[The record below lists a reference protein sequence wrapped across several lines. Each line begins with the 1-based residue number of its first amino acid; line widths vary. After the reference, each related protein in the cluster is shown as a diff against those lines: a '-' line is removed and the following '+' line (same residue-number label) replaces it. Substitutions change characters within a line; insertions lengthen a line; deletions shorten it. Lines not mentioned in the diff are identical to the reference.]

1 MATVKRKVP
10 EYQFDKHTGLTPRRE
25 MIRFAAF
32 VAKRLGFKVTAS
44 NLSTSELGDDIG
56 IGTDSPDLTIIGGLI
71 VVRYSSTSVTVSA
84 STVGGTV
91 PLIGG
96 TRLDAIVAPTLAV
109 SGSEITYIYLQIQ
122 AVLQYTNGFVSG
134 FLLPQ
139 GNVAIIASSDSDI
152 SESNNPLTGLF
163 HYPLA
168 TVHPGGSI
176 LQFRTGPV
184 EVIIA
189 DDGSGTGQSQILL
202 D

>member
-1 MATVKRKVP
+1 MPTAKKKVP

-25 MIRFAAF
+25 LIRFASF
-32 VAKRLGFKVTAS
+32 VGKKLGFKISAT
-44 NLSTSELGDDIG
+44 NMDISEIGDDLAL
-56 IGTDSPDLTIIGGLI
+56 GTEMADSTILGGLI
-71 VVRYSSTSVTVSA
+71 LIRTSSTTVRVSA

-96 TRLDAIVAPTLAV
+96 TRLDAVIPPELGV
-109 SGSEITYIYLQIQ
+109 SGSQTTYVYLQIQ
-122 AVLQYTNGFVSG
+122 GVLQYINSFVSG
-134 FLLPQ
+134 FTLPQ
-139 GNVAIIASSDSDI
+139 GNVAIIAALDSDI

-189 DDGSGTGQSQILL
+189 DDGSGTGQTQILL